1 MKIIARTQ
9 NILKNLLTLAGGAL
23 ASPVWALEDTQGL
36 PPVNGMNFQTPV
48 TEIAATLYSLHHLM
62 LAICGVIFAG
72 VFGVMFY
79 SIFAHRKSKGRAPAH
94 FHESMAVEII
104 WTVVPLLI
112 IVLMALPATQTVMRM
127 KDTTNPD
134 LTVKVTG
141 YQWKWG
147 YEYIQ
152 GPGAG
157 VHFLST
163 LTTPRDEVN
172 GRRPISETYLQEVDH
187 PLVVPA
193 HKKIRILTTSSDVVH
208 SWFVPAFG
216 VKQDAIPGVMRDT
229 WFKADKAG
237 TYRGFCTE
245 LCGKDH
251 AYMPV
256 VVKVLSEADYAQ
268 WVERAQQGQTTIQSK
283 VKETLTMEELK
294 ARGKQV
300 YALHCA
306 VCHQENGKG
315 VGPFPAIDGGPVAT
329 GPLDAHLKLILQG
342 KGQMPPWAHTL
353 NDLDIAAVTTY
364 QRNAWRNQTGDR
376 VQPAQVSALR

>member
-1 MKIIARTQ
+1 MKIIAQTR
-9 NILKNLLTLAGGAL
+9 NILKNGLALAGGAW
-23 ASPVWALEDTQGL
+23 ANAVWALEDKEGL

-48 TEIAATLYSLHHLM
+48 TEIAQTLYSLHTLM
-62 LAICGVIFAG
+62 LAICGVIFVG

-94 FHESMAVEII
+94 FHENMAVEIL
-104 WTVVPLLI
+104 WTAAPLLI

-147 YEYIQ
+147 YEYLQ
-152 GPGAG
+152 GPGTG
-157 VHFLST
+157 VQFLST

-172 GRRPISETYLQEVDH
+172 GRSPISETYLQEVDH

-208 SWFVPAFG
+208 SWYVPAFG

-229 WFKADKAG
+229 WFKADKVG

-256 VVKVLSEADYAQ
+256 VVKVLSGADYAQ
-268 WVERAQQGQTTIQSK
+268 WVERAQKGQIAVHLA
-283 VKETLTMEELK
+283 VKEVLTMDELK
-294 ARGKQV
+294 ARGRQV
-300 YALHCA
+300 YAMHCA
-306 VCHQENGKG
+306 VCHQDNGKG
-315 VGPFPAIDGGPVAT
+315 IGPFPAIDGGAVAS
-329 GPLDAHLKLILQG
+329 GPLDAHLKLVLQG

-353 NDLDIAAVTTY
+353 NDLEIAAVTTY
-364 QRNAWRNQTGDR
+364 QRNAWNNQTGEI